1 MTASNAPDDDEIRI
15 YLDETLAGRRVQADG
30 GSDSSDAT
38 RGDQVS
44 RLSRETFEG
53 TLTGRRFEQGNPP
66 WKFMEIGE
74 LTKNP
79 DGSERGTVW
88 CEESYVYFMDE

>member
-1 MTASNAPDDDEIRI
+1 MTVPESADDGEVRI
-15 YLDETLAGRRVQADG
+15 YIDQTLVGRPVQADG
-30 GSDSSDAT
+30 GSDASSASQ
-38 RGDQVS
+38 GDQVA

-53 TLTGRRFEQGNPP
+53 TLTGRRFEQGDPP
-66 WKFMEIGE
+66 WKFMEIGN

-79 DGSERGTVW
+79 DGSERDTVW